1 MPWSFVAHNQSW
13 NIIPTTQSVNS
24 SKSDNLPSEE
34 YFHDFVEL
42 QHCGLTVGYAN
53 ISRNEWLKYT
63 ESFVFDL
70 KVGQAEDLL
79 CLSVLRKAYEITTLP
94 LISLATVQGFSPNWV
109 YNRETMNRH

>member
-1 MPWSFVAHNQSW
+1 M
-13 NIIPTTQSVNS
+13 
-24 SKSDNLPSEE
+24 
-34 YFHDFVEL
+34 